1 MAQTHYFTIVGPCRD
16 DQISWQIRFLDREGM
31 VAVDFERL
39 GQACED
45 ALAKR
50 AYHAGFAVH
59 ELLLAHDGP
68 AKGRTDGLVS
78 QTHPEDG

>member
-1 MAQTHYFTIVGPCRD
+1 MAVCAQHRFGVKLHPLNGQVSMAQTHYFTIVGPCRD
-16 DQISWQIRFLDREGM
+16 DQISWQICFLDREGM

-59 ELLLAHDGP
+59 ELL
-68 AKGRTDGLVS
+68 
-78 QTHPEDG
+78 